1 MGTFY
6 GFWTCRACGRENSGK
21 DQSCNGCGR
30 PRDKDTKFYPVSR
43 GNSKMPRKYIENYVN
58 HGPDWN
64 CSFCGRMNP
73 ATRTTCEGCAHT
85 RDQSDKHYLELHPER
100 VEPRERLEDF
110 DRDSD
115 EPDWDRSGDPIYREQ
130 RHESRVSSDE
140 EYMHKEHFSSDGFSK
155 IPENVAD
162 FVKGLD
168 VSSFIKPIFAVL
180 AIIATIV
187 GLVFLLK
194 PKTVEITVVDKAWE
208 RNVIIEEY
216 RTVQEE
222 DWSIPAGGRMT
233 SSYQAIHHYDTIID
247 HYETVTK
254 SRQVPNGG
262 HYETSGYQDNGD
274 GTFTELETWVTDYT
288 TEYYTESVPVYDEV
302 PVYRTKYRYD
312 IERWQ
317 FDHNETTRGHNDRPY
332 FAETR
337 GLADG
342 FRTDGTTEKYAI
354 TASYFKKDKLVE
366 KDYEIDFEKWQ
377 EVLIDHKYTVKIH
390 AGNRLEFIE

>member
-6 GFWTCRACGRENSGK
+6 GFWTCKACGRENSGK
-21 DQSCNGCGR
+21 DQSCNGCGH

-43 GNSKMPRKYIENYVN
+43 GNSKKPREYIDNYVN

-73 ATRTTCEGCAHT
+73 ATKTACEGCAHT
-85 RDQSDKHYLELHPER
+85 RDESDKHYFELHLER
-100 VEPRERLEDF
+100 VEPRKMLEDF
-110 DRDSD
+110 NRDADESNWGRSD
-115 EPDWDRSGDPIYREQ
+115 DPTYRKKQ
-130 RHESRVSSDE
+130 R
-140 EYMHKEHFSSDGFSK
+140 G
-155 IPENVAD
+155 PEAAVD
-162 FVKGLD
+162 FIKGLD
-168 VSSFIKPIFAVL
+168 IGRFAQPIFAAL
-180 AIIATIV
+180 ALIV
-187 GLVFLLK
+187 MTVALIFFLR

-233 SSYQAIHHYDTIID
+233 GSYQAIHHYDTVID

-254 SRQVPNGG
+254 SRQVASGG

-274 GTFTELETWVTDYT
+274 GTFTETQTWVTDYT
-288 TEYYTESVPVYDEV
+288 TEYYTEQEPVYAEV

-317 FDHNETTRGHNDRPY
+317 FDHDETTRGHNDRPY

-342 FRTDGTTEKYAI
+342 FRTNGTTEKYMI
-354 TASYFKKDKLVE
+354 TATYFKKDKLVE
-366 KDYEIDFEKWQ
+366 KDYDIDFEKWQ